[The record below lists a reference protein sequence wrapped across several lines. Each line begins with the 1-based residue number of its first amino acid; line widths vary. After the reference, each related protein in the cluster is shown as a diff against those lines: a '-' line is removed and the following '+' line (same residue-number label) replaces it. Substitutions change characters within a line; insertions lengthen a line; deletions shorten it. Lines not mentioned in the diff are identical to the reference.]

1 VRSRATVADFVSR
14 GLQVLVGYVV
24 LAQRVGLETILGA
37 FMAGVIVA
45 ALDPDT
51 TTHPR
56 FRAKLE
62 GIGYGFVV
70 PVFFITS
77 GLQLE
82 LHQLLASPLAL
93 LRVPVF
99 LVALLLVRGMP
110 AVLYLSAIGVRAS
123 SAAALLQATSLPVI
137 VTAAQIGL
145 GLGALLPVN
154 RGCADL
160 RRCTVDA
167 NLSRGRACD
176 SPTAGLLMVR
186 KR

>member
-1 VRSRATVADFVSR
+1 MGFVPRLRIPSVVLMIAAGIVFGSSGVSLIQLDGPVQILALLGLAFLLFLAGLEIDVRCLRGNLLRVALAGYALTLALGGVAGMLFGILDWVGSPLLLGVPAVDLR
-14 GLQVLVGYVV
+14 VLAAAALLLGFVV

-51 TTHPR
+51 TPHPR

-82 LHQLLASPLAL
+82 LHQ
-93 LRVPVF
+93 
-99 LVALLLVRGMP
+99 
-110 AVLYLSAIGVRAS
+110 
-123 SAAALLQATSLPVI
+123 
-137 VTAAQIGL
+137 
-145 GLGALLPVN
+145 
-154 RGCADL
+154 
-160 RRCTVDA
+160 
-167 NLSRGRACD
+167 
-176 SPTAGLLMVR
+176 
-186 KR
+186 